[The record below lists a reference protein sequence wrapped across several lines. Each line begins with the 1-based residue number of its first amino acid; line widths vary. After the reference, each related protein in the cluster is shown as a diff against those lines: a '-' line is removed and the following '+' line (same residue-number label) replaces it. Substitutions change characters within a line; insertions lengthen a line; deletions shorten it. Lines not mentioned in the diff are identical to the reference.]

1 MAVLASAMKMLNV
14 LGVANCA
21 ERDKDDGVSPASRP
35 PAPKRTGDASKS
47 MTTPSTVAGTPS
59 SIAISGSSISSRA
72 SIRQGQSSC
81 LPPGHWLREHERF
94 AYNLEDLD
102 LLAVY
107 LEFSKAPAERF
118 ASEKSAK
125 LTLSMLRFLRSLDIP
140 VQDICCL
147 LAHASIYFK
156 DIYSV
161 IGHNM
166 NREELANVLVLLVF
180 LAHSHVHDETCQLK
194 VWHRYLFK
202 GYCNLPTLS
211 KATLELMK
219 RRDYKLRVDDYDL
232 EVALQCFR
240 QVIRWPE
247 EVVAI

>member
-1 MAVLASAMKMLNV
+1 MPRLEKPLCYCGVVRPSSAARPKD
-14 LGVANCA
+14 
-21 ERDKDDGVSPASRP
+21 DKDDEHPGL
-35 PAPKRTGDASKS
+35 
-47 MTTPSTVAGTPS
+47 TVVVADSFQELVIDSERHVFLDVYADWCGPCLQAKPHFHKLAALLRACDD
-59 SIAISGSSISSRA
+59 IGICGRA
-72 SIRQGQSSC
+72 SIRHGQSSC

-107 LEFSKAPAERF
+107 LELSKAPKERF

-161 IGHNM
+161 IGQNM
-166 NREELANVLVLLVF
+166 NREELANV
-180 LAHSHVHDETCQLK
+180 HGCQESA
-194 VWHRYLFK
+194 RASRFP
-202 GYCNLPTLS
+202 GP
-211 KATLELMK
+211 
-219 RRDYKLRVDDYDL
+219 
-232 EVALQCFR
+232 
-240 QVIRWPE
+240 
-247 EVVAI
+247 